1 MYVFSGGGNSIN
13 GNLGAD
19 QFWIANGEY
28 PEATNTIND
37 FTNSENV
44 IGIADLGIGYND
56 LSITNTD
63 DGALISVE
71 GKDLAIVSNTSA
83 DFIANESDFS
93 FV

>member
-44 IGIADLGIGYND
+44 IDRK
-56 LSITNTD
+56 
-63 DGALISVE
+63 SV
-71 GKDLAIVSNTSA
+71 V
-83 DFIANESDFS
+83 
-93 FV
+93 